1 MRLIFGALALLIVL
15 AIVAMLAKTQ
25 LSSTVSVRPLPVEV
39 PATLATPAPAGRLQ
53 QPQQFKQAVEGLMQQ
68 PRPMPDDK
76 P

>member
-1 MRLIFGALALLIVL
+1 MRMILGALALLIVL

-25 LSSTVSVRPLPVEV
+25 LSSSVSVRPV
-39 PATLATPAPAGRLQ
+39 PADVPALAMPAQGGPLQ

>member
-1 MRLIFGALALLIVL
+1 MKMIFGALALLVVL

-25 LSSTVSVRPLPVEV
+25 LSSTASVRPLPADV
-39 PATLATPAPAGRLQ
+39 PAALATPAPGGPLQ

>member
-25 LSSTVSVRPLPVEV
+25 LGSTATVRPLPADV
-39 PATLATPAPAGRLQ
+39 PALATPAPAGPLQ
-53 QPQQFKQAVEGLMQQ
+53 QPQQVKQAVEGLMQQ

>member
-1 MRLIFGALALLIVL
+1 MRMLFGALALLIVL

-25 LSSTVSVRPLPVEV
+25 LSSTVSVRPLPADV
-39 PATLATPAPAGRLQ
+39 PALAAPAPAGPLQ